1 MDKGQTV
8 QQQDEDDQ
16 GSVTPDPAGPMPPAL
31 KSDTRQ
37 TNWRRANLLKY
48 SAHLAVQRAL
58 ASGQLQKRPCEVC
71 GAETVDAHHD
81 HYDQPLAVR
90 WLCRTHHVKLHHYG
104 EDMFP
109 IGNTPR
115 DQD

>member
-1 MDKGQTV
+1 
-8 QQQDEDDQ
+8 
-16 GSVTPDPAGPMPPAL
+16 
-31 KSDTRQ
+31 
-37 TNWRRANLLKY
+37 
-48 SAHLAVQRAL
+48 
-58 ASGQLQKRPCEVC
+58 
-71 GAETVDAHHD
+71 
-81 HYDQPLAVR
+81 VR